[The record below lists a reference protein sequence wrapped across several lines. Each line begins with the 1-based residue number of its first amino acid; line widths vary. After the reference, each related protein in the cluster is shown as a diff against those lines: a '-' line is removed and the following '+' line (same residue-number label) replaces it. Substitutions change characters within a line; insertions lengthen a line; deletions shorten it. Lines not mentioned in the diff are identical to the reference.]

1 MGVTLKTTGTIRSR
15 LRVASACLARLAGA
29 TLLLAASLSGPAAAA
44 LPAKAVCD
52 SADSAT
58 VLQAMPTQ
66 PDLLAHA
73 VWLSDDVLQ
82 WPGVQAT
89 GAFKLYYSQGGQ
101 IAVEAGAPVQ
111 GAQGAL
117 PLSVANDDQSLS
129 LSARFKHV
137 GPGVRLAL
145 AAADRPRMR
154 ALHTGQL
161 VLVQEDE
168 RGRMLQATRV
178 QTAAAIDALFGESAA
193 GSDLGVA
200 VTASQTR
207 FALWAPTAQ
216 AAALCRYASG
226 SSPALA
232 MTPMH
237 RDERTGVWTLDEAAS
252 HAGQYY
258 TYLVDVLVPG
268 VGLVRN
274 RVTDPYSVSL
284 TTDSRRSL
292 VADLDDGTLKPAG
305 WDQAARPKPL
315 ASQTDMVIYEL
326 HVRDFSINDTSVRPE
341 HRGKYLAFTQK
352 QSNGMRHLRALAKAG
367 LTDVHLLPVFDLA
380 SIPEAGCVSPS
391 VAGGPDTP
399 TQQARL
405 MPDAPRD
412 CFNWGYD
419 PLHFN
424 APEGSYAT
432 DAANG
437 ATRVREFRQMVMA
450 LHHAGLRVGMDVVYN
465 HTSASGQKPQ
475 SVLDRIVPGYYHR
488 LNAKGEVEQSTCC
501 DNTATEHLMM
511 AKLMRDSVLLWAR
524 HYAIDSFRFDLMGHQ
539 PKAAMVELKAA
550 LRHAVG
556 RDVQLIGEGWNFG
569 EVADGAR
576 FEQASQLALGGTG
589 IGTFSD
595 RARDAVRGGGP
606 SDQGQALLANQG
618 YINGLVYD
626 RNPHAKP
633 DRPPGDLLR
642 TADMVRVGLAGS
654 VRDYPLTTHS
664 GAVKRLHEIDYNGQS
679 AGYAREPA
687 EVVNYV
693 ENHDNQTLFDINAFK
708 LPPATSRED
717 RARVQMLGAAINMF
731 SQGVAYFHAGIDTLR
746 SKSLDRNSFDAGDWF
761 NRLDWTY
768 ADNYFATGLPP
779 EQDNGKDW
787 ALMRPILANPLIK
800 PTRREIAWA
809 RDQFRDLL
817 KIRSS
822 STLFRLRSAQDIA
835 QRLTFHNT
843 GPSQNPV
850 LLAAHLDGR
859 GYDGAQF
866 SELLYLAN
874 VDKVPH
880 TLVIDAERG
889 KHYQLHPVHRAARAA
904 DQRVAKQAR
913 YEPAQ
918 GRFVVPARTAL
929 VFVVR

>member
-1 MGVTLKTTGTIRSR
+1 MSSR
-15 LRVASACLARLAGA
+15 LRGASACLARLAGV
-29 TLLLAASLSGPAAAA
+29 TLLLAAPLSGSATAAF
-44 LPAKAVCD
+44 PAKAACD
-52 SADSAT
+52 SAGSAT
-58 VLQAMPTQ
+58 VLQAIPAQ
-66 PDLLAHA
+66 RDVPAHA
-73 VWLSDDVLQ
+73 VWLSGDVLQ
-82 WPGVQAT
+82 WPGVQAPA
-89 GAFKLYYSQGGQ
+89 GFKLYYAQTGQ
-101 IAVEAGAPVQ
+101 IAVEAGAPVH
-111 GAQGAL
+111 GSQGAL
-117 PLSVANDDQSLS
+117 PLTVAPDAVAQAVNI
-129 LSARFKHV
+129 RFKHI
-137 GPGVRLAL
+137 GPGVRLTL
-145 AAADRPRMR
+145 APADRPRMR
-154 ALHTGQL
+154 LLHTGQL

-168 RGRMLQATRV
+168 QGRVLQATRV
-178 QTAAAIDALFGESAA
+178 QSAAALDALFGESAA
-193 GSDLGVA
+193 GNDLGVA

-207 FALWAPTAQ
+207 YALWAPTAQ
-216 AAALCRYASG
+216 AVALCRYASG
-226 SSPALA
+226 NSPALA
-232 MTPMH
+232 MTPMTL
-237 RDERTGVWTLDEAAS
+237 DERTGVWTLQEAAS

-258 TYLVDVLVPG
+258 NYLVDVFVPG

-292 VADLDDGTLKPAG
+292 VADLDDRALKPAG
-305 WDQAARPKPL
+305 WDRATRPKPL

-326 HVRDFSINDTSVRPE
+326 HVRDFSINDASVRRA
-341 HRGKYLAFTQK
+341 HRGKYLAFAQA

-380 SIPEAGCVSPS
+380 SIPEAACESPS
-391 VAGGPDTP
+391 VEGGPDTP
-399 TQQARL
+399 AQQATV
-405 MPDAPRD
+405 MADAARD

-437 ATRVREFRQMVMA
+437 ATRVCEFRQMVMA
-450 LHHAGLRVGMDVVYN
+450 LHQAGLRVGMDVVYN

-488 LNAKGEVEQSTCC
+488 LNAQGEVEQSTCC

-539 PKAAMVELKAA
+539 PKAAMLDLKAA
-550 LRHAVG
+550 LRRAVG
-556 RDVQLIGEGWNFG
+556 REVQLIGEGWNFG

-576 FEQASQLALGGTG
+576 FEQASQLSLGGTG

-595 RARDAVRGGGP
+595 RARDALRGGGP
-606 SDQGQALLANQG
+606 SDHGAALVTAQG
-618 YINGLVYD
+618 YLNGLVYD
-626 RNPHAKP
+626 PNAQA
-633 DRPPGDLLR
+633 DRKRPVADLLR

-654 VRDYPLTTHS
+654 IRDYVLTTHDGS
-664 GAVKRLHEIDYNGQS
+664 KKRLHELDYSGQS
-679 AGYAREPA
+679 AGYVREPA

-693 ENHDNQTLFDINAFK
+693 ENHDNQTLFDINAYK

-717 RARVQMLGAAINMF
+717 RARVQMLGAAINLF

-746 SKSLDRNSFDAGDWF
+746 SKSLDRNSFDSGDWF

-768 ADNYFATGLPP
+768 TDNYFATGLPP

-800 PTRREIAWA
+800 PTPREIAWA

-817 KIRSS
+817 KIRAS
-822 STLFRLRSAQDIA
+822 STLFRLRSGQDI
-835 QRLTFHNT
+835 QSRLTFHNT
-843 GPSQNPV
+843 GPAQNPV
-850 LLAAHLDGR
+850 LLAAHLNGR
-859 GYDGAQF
+859 GYAGAKF
-866 SELLYLAN
+866 SELLYLVN

-880 TLVIDAERG
+880 QLLIVPEQG
-889 KHYQLHPVHRAARAA
+889 KRYVLHPVHLAPGVA
-904 DQRVAKQAR
+904 DKRVAAQAR
-913 YEPAQ
+913 YEPST
-918 GRFVVPARTAL
+918 GRFTVPARTAL
-929 VFVVR
+929 VLVRN

>member
-1 MGVTLKTTGTIRSR
+1 MKYRPSGVAATAWFG
-15 LRVASACLARLAGA
+15 RLAGVGLA
-29 TLLLAASLSGPAAAA
+29 LAGLLSWPAAAA
-44 LPAKAVCD
+44 SMPRAACD
-52 SADSAT
+52 ANTSAT
-58 VLQAMPTQ
+58 VV
-66 PDLLAHA
+66 HA
-73 VWLSDDVLQ
+73 LPSNPGLPASAYWLTGDVVQ
-82 WPGVQAT
+82 WPGVSSA
-89 GAFKLYYSQGGQ
+89 GRFKLYHSQAGQ
-101 IAVEAGAPVQ
+101 VAAAAGAPVL
-111 GAQGAL
+111 GADGAL
-117 PLSVANDDQSLS
+117 LLAVATGDLG
-129 LSARFKHV
+129 LEVSARFKHV
-137 GPGVRLAL
+137 GQGVRLTL
-145 AAADRPRMR
+145 APAEWASMTT
-154 ALHTGQL
+154 LHTGQL

-168 RGRMLQATRV
+168 QGRVVQATHLQA
-178 QTAAAIDALFGESAA
+178 AGALDALFGQAA
-193 GSDLGVA
+193 RDSDLGVA
-200 VTASQTR
+200 VTASETR
-207 FALWAPTAQ
+207 FTLWAPTAQ
-216 AAALCRYASG
+216 AVAVCRYASG
-226 SSPALA
+226 TSPALA
-232 MTPMH
+232 MTPMR
-237 RDERTGVWTLDEAAS
+237 RDQRTGIWSLDAAGRFT
-252 HAGQYY
+252 GQYY
-258 TYLVDVLVPG
+258 TYLVDVFVPG

-292 VADLDDGTLKPAG
+292 VADLDDRALKPAG
-305 WDQAARPKPL
+305 WDHAVRPKPL

-326 HVRDFSINDTSVRPE
+326 HVRDFSINDASVPSV
-341 HRGKYLAFTQK
+341 HRGKYLAFAQAR
-352 QSNGMRHLRALAKAG
+352 SNGMRHLRALAKAG

-391 VAGGPDTP
+391 IEGGPDAP
-399 TQQARL
+399 TQQAAV
-405 MPDAPRD
+405 MPHAARD

-424 APEGSYAT
+424 APEGSYASN
-432 DAANG
+432 AANG
-437 ATRVREFRQMVMA
+437 ATRVRELRRMVMA
-450 LHHAGLRVGMDVVYN
+450 LHQAGLRVGMDVVYN

-511 AKLMRDSVLLWAR
+511 AKLMSDSVLLWTR

-539 PKAAMVELKAA
+539 PKAAMLDLKAG
-550 LRHAVG
+550 LRRAAG
-556 RDVQLIGEGWNFG
+556 REIQLIGEGWNFG

-576 FEQASQLALGGTG
+576 FEQASQLSLGGTG

-606 SDQGQALLANQG
+606 SDHGAALIQAQG

-626 RNPHAKP
+626 PNAQADGK
-633 DRPPGDLLR
+633 RPAADLPR
-642 TADMVRVGLAGS
+642 AADLVRVGLAGS
-654 VRDYPLTTHS
+654 IRDYALTTHD
-664 GAVKRLHEIDYNGQS
+664 GTRKRLHELDYNGQS
-679 AGYAREPA
+679 AGYVREPA

-708 LPPATSRED
+708 LPATTSRED

-746 SKSLDRNSFDAGDWF
+746 SKSLDRNSFDSGDWF

-768 ADNYFATGLPP
+768 TDNYFATGLPL

-787 ALMRPILANPLIK
+787 ALMRPILTNPLIK
-800 PTRREIAWA
+800 PTPREIAWT

-817 KIRSS
+817 KIRAS

-843 GPSQNPV
+843 GPTQNPV

-859 GYDGAQF
+859 GYAGAKF
-866 SELLYLAN
+866 AELLYLVN

-880 TLVIDAERG
+880 QLLIAPEQG
-889 KHYQLHPVHRAARAA
+889 KRYVLHPVHLAPGVA
-904 DQRVAKQAR
+904 DKRVAAQAR
-913 YEPAQ
+913 YEPST
-918 GRFVVPARTAL
+918 GGFTVPARTAL
-929 VFVVR
+929 VFVVH